1 MNRIASALV
10 VFLLFFSSTAALVS
24 LQWSRGRE
32 WKAADSRYGVVKE
45 SLARLEKEVVDPTVF
60 HEESAASYINEFAD
74 AAYAMRG
81 DFYTPMGEEENRA
94 FLRDADLT
102 AQQIFNIRV
111 LLNRRLA
118 EFQRDGVLG
127 DETVDAFRRAH
138 LYLSYAADSLIA
150 RRDALRPILAFSDRK
165 PGGFFSYES
174 PRTLVNQEIFPEG
187 RVSLQAGDL
196 ILVRGAS
203 FISATIARIGDV
215 VTNMSHLAMVAEA
228 PDGKLK
234 VVEAL
239 MERNV
244 VAYDLQDYLD
254 LERLPRVAIYR
265 AVASPAK
272 KFAREAARELWRIYE
287 DSQKNPSRYRFDLQ
301 MNLHDNGKIFC
312 AKLSRQAWERASGG
326 TVVLPSHLTS
336 FSAALKTDFAKGIQ
350 MQVEKSFAP
359 ADVEVDPTFEL
370 IAEYRDIEMLA
381 ESRRFDVVLS
391 ILFAKFKEGF
401 TYRPDIA
408 AGFQAVAAIFARD
421 LGFDLKQ
428 IPADAKVETMA
439 TLIRHRDL
447 VAALMEELKELEEET
462 SLRLRR
468 PLSYV
473 ELEELF
479 EKACA
484 GKCVERRSSSKNKAV
499 PRTGRAI
506 STERT
511 RGPSDRVSKPAFE
524 NKPTSYSVQ
533 PPSGP
538 TASAIGSSRFAG
550 REGGSPPWG
559 CAISFVVM
567 GSAAARSST

>member
-1 MNRIASALV
+1 
-10 VFLLFFSSTAALVS
+10 
-24 LQWSRGRE
+24 
-32 WKAADSRYGVVKE
+32 
-45 SLARLEKEVVDPTVF
+45 
-60 HEESAASYINEFAD
+60 
-74 AAYAMRG
+74 
-81 DFYTPMGEEENRA
+81 
-94 FLRDADLT
+94 
-102 AQQIFNIRV
+102 
-111 LLNRRLA
+111 
-118 EFQRDGVLG
+118 
-127 DETVDAFRRAH
+127 
-138 LYLSYAADSLIA
+138 
-150 RRDALRPILAFSDRK
+150 
-165 PGGFFSYES
+165 
-174 PRTLVNQEIFPEG
+174 
-187 RVSLQAGDL
+187 
-196 ILVRGAS
+196 
-203 FISATIARIGDV
+203 
-215 VTNMSHLAMVAEA
+215 
-228 PDGKLK
+228 
-234 VVEAL
+234 
-239 MERNV
+239 
-244 VAYDLQDYLD
+244 
-254 LERLPRVAIYR
+254 
-265 AVASPAK
+265 
-272 KFAREAARELWRIYE
+272 
-287 DSQKNPSRYRFDLQ
+287 
-301 MNLHDNGKIFC
+301 
-312 AKLSRQAWERASGG
+312 
-326 TVVLPSHLTS
+326 
-336 FSAALKTDFAKGIQ
+336 

-421 LGFDLKQ
+421 L
-428 IPADAKVETMA
+428 
-439 TLIRHRDL
+439 

-468 PLSYV
+468 PLSYI